1 MEQDQ
6 DIFIK
11 IARIEEDIQTINT
24 KLDSIL
30 AILNTDCKKMSD
42 HIDFIEQVY
51 ENVKHPLNYVMNS
64 VSNLISDSRRIQD
77 DPEDS

>member
-1 MEQDQ
+1 MEEDQ
-6 DIFIK
+6 DIVIK
-11 IARIEEDIQTINT
+11 IARIEADIKTINA

-51 ENVKHPLNYVMNS
+51 ENVKHPLNFVMNR

>member
-6 DIFIK
+6 DIVIK
-11 IARIEEDIQTINT
+11 IARIEEDIQTINA

>member
-1 MEQDQ
+1 MEEEQD
-6 DIFIK
+6 IIIK
-11 IARIEEDIQTINT
+11 IARIEADIKTINA

-51 ENVKHPLNYVMNS
+51 ENVKHPLNFVMNR
-64 VSNLISDSRRIQD
+64 VSNFISDSRQIQD
-77 DPEDS
+77 DPADS